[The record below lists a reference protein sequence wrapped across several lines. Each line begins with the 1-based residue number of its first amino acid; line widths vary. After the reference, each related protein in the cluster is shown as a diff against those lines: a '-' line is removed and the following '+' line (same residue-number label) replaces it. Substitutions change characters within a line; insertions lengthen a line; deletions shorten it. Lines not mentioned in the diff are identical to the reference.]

1 MIISIPNK
9 ILVSSFLK
17 NKKFSINY
25 KLNYSYIKVIKKR
38 QRHYKY
44 IESSILRE
52 KVYFGLAGRAEE
64 NQLKDH
70 ANLL

>member
-1 MIISIPNK
+1 MIISVPNK

-38 QRHYKY
+38 QRDYKY